1 MPLASAPGSEA
12 FYRRSMRK
20 GVGGDV
26 EGEAMRA
33 NLSFQ
38 NSLRAETPPPRS
50 ASKRTLGAST
60 PTDSEVDQ
68 LLTRLA
74 NGSPSLL
81 RGAGITPPPARPAW
95 VDPKP
100 HTPRDGKRN
109 LWHPI
114 EHLPKFPVPSPAVAD
129 AAATR
134 SRASPAAAV
143 VKSPQRT
150 STTTYGADGDDPSRA
165 IRFGT
170 PERPEGAPA
179 RVDDR
184 LPVFERL
191 YRAVPS
197 GQRPKFLPPNP
208 PNAGSSPG
216 AVPGARANRALAEA
230 RREIASLR
238 AELAARE
245 VSEAAGDADA
255 APAVAAEMARRGVT
269 LAALESEAD
278 ADAAASDALEAVR
291 RAGSVPST
299 PVGPNVRVVSDRP
312 ADSPVLRVA
321 FDPDAV
327 DWRFPVPENAAGP
340 EFGGS
345 TTAGSALGSARK
357 PPWRERLR
365 FAEERRAAK
374 AAAWEEEIRSRAE
387 ADAATR
393 RLVEEAE
400 AELERLRARR
410 SDVVARQMHR
420 RARIAAK
427 ADPKGMPTRRA
438 PWGFSGARGT
448 AENIRAKRGSAV
460 GGAAEKRGT
469 TGGSAGVTRRA
480 NETSAS
486 SPKASSPARVSAA
499 SPVNTSPA
507 NASPANTSPA
517 KKSPASSPLLAA
529 SSRGYGAAENPADAA
544 AAAARRVRERE
555 RDAERRE
562 REAAA
567 AAAARAAADAPRAR
581 RAAEREAKA
590 KAAAARGGG
599 LAAAFAAPT
608 VAAAGKRADIAKQTR
623 RRSPPRSASAS
634 ASATARCKLAA
645 SRRLSLDARAR
656 SDARAESSRD
666 AESSRVSDLT
676 SSRVDTLEVELAE
689 MRRAVETQGARV
701 FGELEVLRSQMERM
715 FEMLSASSATGRAG
729 SGTGN
734 ASGVG
739 SSVPASPPRA
749 ARPPAAVGVASPGP
763 SPRRAPAPRRGPSPA
778 ASPRTAAAS
787 VPAENRSPGIPT
799 TSVNPFLS
807 G

>member
-1 MPLASAPGSEA
+1 
-12 FYRRSMRK
+12 
-20 GVGGDV
+20 
-26 EGEAMRA
+26 MRA

-269 LAALESEAD
+269 FAALESEAD

-327 DWRFPVPENAAGP
+327 DWRFPVPENATGP
-340 EFGGS
+340 D
-345 TTAGSALGSARK
+345 SADRRPPETWVPRENHPGANVFVSRRSVARRK
-357 PPWRERLR
+357 RRRGRRR
-365 FAEERRAAK
+365 FA
-374 AAAWEEEIRSRAE
+374 
-387 ADAATR
+387 
-393 RLVEEAE
+393 
-400 AELERLRARR
+400 RARR
-410 SDVVARQMHR
+410 R
-420 RARIAAK
+420 
-427 ADPKGMPTRRA
+427 TRRRDD
-438 PWGFSGARGT
+438 WW
-448 AENIRAKRGSAV
+448 
-460 GGAAEKRGT
+460 
-469 TGGSAGVTRRA
+469 RRRRR
-480 NETSAS
+480 NSNDF
-486 SPKASSPARVSAA
+486 ARVDR
-499 SPVNTSPA
+499 T
-507 NASPANTSPA
+507 
-517 KKSPASSPLLAA
+517 
-529 SSRGYGAAENPADAA
+529 SSRGRCTGARASRPRRIRRACPRGERRGDFRARE
-544 AAAARRVRERE
+544 ARRRIS
-555 RDAERRE
+555 ERRE
-562 REAAA
+562 VRPSE
-567 AAAARAAADAPRAR
+567 AR
-581 RAAEREAKA
+581 RKREVRPEVRPA
-590 KAAAARGGG
+590 
-599 LAAAFAAPT
+599 
-608 VAAAGKRADIAKQTR
+608 
-623 RRSPPRSASAS
+623 
-634 ASATARCKLAA
+634 
-645 SRRLSLDARAR
+645 
-656 SDARAESSRD
+656 SRD
-666 AESSRVSDLT
+666 ART
-676 SSRVDTLEVELAE
+676 KH
-689 MRRAVETQGARV
+689 RRR
-701 FGELEVLRSQMERM
+701 LPKHRH
-715 FEMLSASSATGRAG
+715 
-729 SGTGN
+729 
-734 ASGVG
+734 
-739 SSVPASPPRA
+739 PRGCRRR
-749 ARPPAAVGVASPGP
+749 RP
-763 SPRRAPAPRRGPSPA
+763 
-778 ASPRTAAAS
+778 
-787 VPAENRSPGIPT
+787 
-799 TSVNPFLS
+799 
-807 G
+807 

>member
-114 EHLPKFPVPSPAVAD
+114 ENLPKFPVPSPAVAD

-216 AVPGARANRALAEA
+216 AAQGARANRALAEA

-327 DWRFPVPENAAGP
+327 DWRFPVPEGATGP
-340 EFGGS
+340 NPGENV
-345 TTAGSALGSARK
+345 GSARK

-499 SPVNTSPA
+499 SPANTSPA
-507 NASPANTSPA
+507 NASPA

-590 KAAAARGGG
+590 KAAKAAAARGGG

-623 RRSPPRSASAS
+623 KSSAS
-634 ASATARCKLAA
+634 ASATARVKPAA

-729 SGTGN
+729 SETGN